1 MKSIPNKS
9 KYIRVIEERYQTSIE
24 ELLRRMFVDENK
36 TIDEMLDELGVSYL
50 TLLKWL
56 DKAGIY
62 SRKLSI

>member
-36 TIDEMLDELGVSYL
+36 TIDEMLDELGVSYV